1 MIKVRLVPNFFFC
14 PKDCDDLNLVYDKR
28 TKDSAFYIECEIPC
42 IPSVG
47 TEIPLGSIRDE
58 IFNQYSHLL
67 LRFNENMHQVIDEIR
82 NHVDDEDYEAS
93 YWDLREKY
101 PNLKNAS
108 NIDILRAVIYDDF
121 GDSVY
126 SDFGIVQVDDI
137 TMFPND
143 EMVYIKI
150 IWNL

>member
-1 MIKVRLVPNFFFC
+1 MIKVRLVPDFFFY
-14 PKDCDDLNLVYDKR
+14 PCDMGDNWVLDADDVR
-28 TKDSAFYIECEIPC
+28 RVFYIECELPC
-42 IPSVG
+42 IPGFG
-47 TEIPLGSIRDE
+47 TVIPFGSIRDE

-67 LRFNENMHQVIDEIR
+67 LRFNEYLSNAIDNIR
-82 NHVDDEDYEAS
+82 NRIDDKDYENS

-108 NIDILRAVIYDDF
+108 NVDILRAVIYDDF

-126 SDFGIVQVDDI
+126 RDFGIVKVDDI
-137 TMFPND
+137 TMIPND
-143 EMVYIKI
+143 EMVYIKL

>member
-14 PKDCDDLNLVYDKR
+14 PRDMEDNWVLDANGAR
-28 TKDSAFYIECEIPC
+28 RAFYIECELPC
-42 IPSVG
+42 IPGFG
-47 TEIPLGSIRDE
+47 TVIPFGSIRDE

-67 LRFNENMHQVIDEIR
+67 LRFNEYLSEAIDNIR
-82 NHVDDEDYEAS
+82 NRIDDKDYENS

-108 NIDILRAVIYDDF
+108 NVDILRAVIYDDF

-126 SDFGIVQVDDI
+126 RDFGIVKVDDI
-137 TMFPND
+137 TMIPND
-143 EMVYIKI
+143 EMVYIKL
-150 IWNL
+150 IWDL

>member
-1 MIKVRLVPNFFFC
+1 MEDNWVLDADDVRRV
-14 PKDCDDLNLVYDKR
+14 
-28 TKDSAFYIECEIPC
+28 FYIECELQC
-42 IPSVG
+42 LPSVG
-47 TEIPLGSIRDE
+47 TVIPFGSIRDE

-67 LRFNENMHQVIDEIR
+67 LRFNEYLYQAIDNIR
-82 NHVDDEDYEAS
+82 NRIDDKKYDDS

-108 NIDILRAVIYDDF
+108 NVDILRAVIYDDF

-126 SDFGIVQVDDI
+126 RDFGIVKVDDI
-137 TMFPND
+137 TMIPND
-143 EMVYIKI
+143 EMVYIKL